1 MNFLSWFGFH
11 SLDSLDFEHSRSES
25 TSSLLSLL
33 ILLQPF
39 YSQITETIAIGSLP
53 FSSDVEYLKSK
64 NVCGVINLCYEYL
77 GPVEHY
83 CQHEIQQLH
92 LPTLDVH
99 EPTLEHMKQA
109 ITFIEIVL
117 SPSAAEE
124 RRDEPSLLSR
134 KNFSSAR
141 MGNDEDLEKKVV
153 FIHCKGGRGRAVIT
167 CLCYL
172 ISKGFTLQESFQ
184 QIKSCR
190 SVASEGVLYSTIVKE
205 FERWIKLEQHN
216 VRN

>member
-1 MNFLSWFGFH
+1 
-11 SLDSLDFEHSRSES
+11 
-25 TSSLLSLL
+25 
-33 ILLQPF
+33 
-39 YSQITETIAIGSLP
+39 
-53 FSSDVEYLKSK
+53 
-64 NVCGVINLCYEYL
+64 
-77 GPVEHY
+77 VEHY
-83 CQHEIQQLH
+83 CRHEIQQLH

-109 ITFIEIVL
+109 VAFIERVL
-117 SPSAAEE
+117 SPSAG
-124 RRDEPSLLSR
+124 DEASLLS
-134 KNFSSAR
+134 KENFSSTR
-141 MGNDEDLEKKVV
+141 MGNELTEDLEKKVV

-205 FERWIKLEQHN
+205 FERWTKLEQHN